1 MRLIQRL
8 LRTTCCGLGLAVVS
22 GPAPAQQSAGES
34 RQVVDE
40 CVAGHE
46 RTQTLQQAGRYLEA
60 RESVLLCSQAVCP
73 ELLRADC
80 LEWFSVVEKA
90 IPSLVIAA
98 RVGTSDL
105 IRVRVIIDGKV
116 VSEKLDGSA
125 HELDPGAHKFR
136 LEALDRPE
144 LAPLETD
151 VLVSRGE
158 KGRLMPFVFSDPKL
172 QEQSA
177 ALAPATPEKP
187 TPAPATYR
195 PTPAVTYVL
204 LGAAGLFAVGGGV
217 FGAIGK
223 GEESDLKKPYEE
235 GGCAPYCEPEQVDS
249 VRTKYAIADVGF
261 GLAIASGIGALVSY
275 LARPELP
282 MERSPGLALEIGRD
296 SGRLTLEQS
305 F

>member
-1 MRLIQRL
+1 MGLTKL
-8 LRTTCCGLGLAVVS
+8 ACTTFCGLGLAVAS
-22 GPAPAQQSAGES
+22 PPAFAQQSAAES

-46 RTQTLQQAGRYLEA
+46 RSQTLQQAGRYLQA
-60 RESVLLCSQAVCP
+60 RESVLLCSRPTCP
-73 ELLRADC
+73 PLLRADC
-80 LEWFSVVEKA
+80 LEWFSVVERA
-90 IPSLVIAA
+90 IPSVVIAA

-144 LAPLETD
+144 LAPVETD

-158 KGRLMPFVFSDPKL
+158 KGRLLPFVFTDKTL
-172 QEQSA
+172 QERA
-177 ALAPATPEKP
+177 APPRPATPAERAP
-187 TPAPATYR
+187 TATYR

-204 LGAAGLFAVGGGV
+204 LGATGLFALGGGII
-217 FGAIGK
+217 GAIGK
-223 GEESDLKKPYEE
+223 SEESDLKKPYEE
-235 GGCAPYCEPEQVDS
+235 GGCAPYCEPEQVDA
-249 VRTKYAIADVGF
+249 VRTKYALADVGF
-261 GLAIASGIGALVSY
+261 GLALASGIAALVSY

-282 MERSPGLALEIGRD
+282 IERGPALALELGRKRGML
-296 SGRLTLEQS
+296 SLEQS